1 MTLNCTIIDDSESC
15 VNLLADCLSESNANL
30 HLIKIYTDP
39 LTALEEMKHGN
50 VLDIVFMDIL
60 MSNIN
65 GIQLPKVLKD
75 KIRYLVITA
84 CDPSYAIDAFD
95 LNACSYLLKPISQ
108 KKLDETINKI
118 LEIEKN
124 KPAQMSDA
132 KHFFIKSNISELSK
146 IYVNDIIAVQGASNY
161 VKIHTSDQKSY
172 ITYGKMRDYE
182 HDLST
187 SGNFIRVNKS
197 FIISIPAIKLI
208 RKKKIMLNNGF
219 QIPIGNT
226 YKDSIKR
233 RLPML

>member
-1 MTLNCTIIDDSESC
+1 MTFNCTIIDDSKSC
-15 VNLLADCLSESNANL
+15 TSLLAGYLSESKANP
-30 HLIKIYTDP
+30 HLIKTYTDP
-39 LTALEEMKHGN
+39 LTALAEIKHGN
-50 VLDIVFMDIL
+50 PLDIVFMDIL
-60 MSNIN
+60 MTNIN
-65 GIQLPKVLKD
+65 GMQLSRLLKD

-108 KKLDETINKI
+108 KKLDETLNKI

-124 KPAQMSDA
+124 KLVTIRDA

-208 RKKKIMLNNGF
+208 KRKKITLNNGF
-219 QIPIGNT
+219 QISIGNT
-226 YKDSIKR
+226 YKDSIKQH
-233 RLPML
+233 LTML